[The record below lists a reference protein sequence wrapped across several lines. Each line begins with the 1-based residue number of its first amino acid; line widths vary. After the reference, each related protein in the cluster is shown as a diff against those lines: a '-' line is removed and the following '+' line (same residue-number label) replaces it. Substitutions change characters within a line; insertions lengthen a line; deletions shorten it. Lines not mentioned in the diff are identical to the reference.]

1 MSKVKSPAE
10 KKRISLAKDRRNV
23 YGECPTSSR
32 KNIRRRKQLSHM
44 ELRRAAHEELRAVK
58 GAATESDAEE
68 TDARVKGRTLYHSRF
83 SFKKVADAP
92 LGEVRVRKLQG
103 RSKRLGGRKSR

>member
-58 GAATESDAEE
+58 GAATESDAEQ
-68 TDARVKGRTLYHSRF
+68 TDARVKGRALSLSRV
-83 SFKKVADAP
+83 SVKRGRAAP
-92 LGEVRVRKLQG
+92 LGEVIVRKRAG
-103 RSKRLGGRKSR
+103 RSKRLGGRKRR